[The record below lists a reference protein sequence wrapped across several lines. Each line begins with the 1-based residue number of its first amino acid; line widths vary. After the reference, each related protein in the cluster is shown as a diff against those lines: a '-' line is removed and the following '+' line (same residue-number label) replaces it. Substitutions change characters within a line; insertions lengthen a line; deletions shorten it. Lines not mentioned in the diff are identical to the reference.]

1 LKKVR
6 AQSSDMV
13 IVDSQ
18 ALISA
23 NRCVTL
29 LQQSVTFSGDKK
41 DFVSLGL
48 DRLGTRRSGRNKLSL
63 TLEEN
68 NC

>member
-23 NRCVTL
+23 NRCVNL

-48 DRLGTRRSGRNKLSL
+48 DRLGIRRSGRNKLSL